1 MSIFQTGFSIR
12 NKKLVRFLQKQP
24 KINTITIMRKIL
36 LLAGLAM
43 GVFTANAQDVYK
55 PVKGDVTTE
64 FGLSGG
70 VLNSDFRLNEN
81 GNLLRFRYFTQDKMA
96 LRVGFGLSSN
106 NETANAYG
114 ANANETG
121 EVVRKNTD
129 LLINLGLEKHFT
141 GTERLSPYVGADVLV
156 GFSSRKRSYE
166 NSNNNFGNPSY
177 VANVSGS
184 TTGPGSVSFGLRG
197 VVGADYYFAKRL
209 FLGVEGGLGLL
220 YAKEGKTKTSS
231 TVAGNTTTTEFKSAG
246 NSFEIN
252 PSVITGV
259 RIGFVF

>member
-1 MSIFQTGFSIR
+1 
-12 NKKLVRFLQKQP
+12 
-24 KINTITIMRKIL
+24 MRKIL

-121 EVVRKNTD
+121 EVV
-129 LLINLGLEKHFT
+129 
-141 GTERLSPYVGADVLV
+141 
-156 GFSSRKRSYE
+156 
-166 NSNNNFGNPSY
+166 
-177 VANVSGS
+177 
-184 TTGPGSVSFGLRG
+184 
-197 VVGADYYFAKRL
+197 
-209 FLGVEGGLGLL
+209 
-220 YAKEGKTKTSS
+220 
-231 TVAGNTTTTEFKSAG
+231 
-246 NSFEIN
+246 
-252 PSVITGV
+252 
-259 RIGFVF
+259 